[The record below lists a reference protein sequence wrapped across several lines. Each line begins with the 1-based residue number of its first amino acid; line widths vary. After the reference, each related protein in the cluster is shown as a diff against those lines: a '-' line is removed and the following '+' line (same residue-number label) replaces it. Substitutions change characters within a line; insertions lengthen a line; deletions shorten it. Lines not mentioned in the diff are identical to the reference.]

1 MTTLLPPPLPV
12 RADWFEATAVDDSIT
27 RIVEPAV
34 HPFLRSNTW
43 HVRGRDRDLLV
54 DTGLGVGDLRRGLP
68 ELFAREPLVF
78 VTHGHLDH
86 MGGAFDF
93 GDRWTH
99 RAEAPALLEPEQDP
113 LVTADLPPAF
123 AAALAA
129 EEPDGVAPPYL
140 ISAVPFDGYDP
151 AGYSLRPAPA
161 THVVDDGDVIDLG
174 DRVFEVLHLPG
185 HTPGS
190 TALFDASTGVLF
202 SGDVVYDGTLLDELP
217 ESDIGDYVRSMRRLV
232 ELPVRVVHAG
242 HEPSFDGDR
251 LRALCSDYLDR
262 RG

>member
-1 MTTLLPPPLPV
+1 MTTSLPPLSV
-12 RADWFEATAVDDSIT
+12 RTDWFEATAVDGSIT
-27 RIVEPAV
+27 QIVEPAV
-34 HPFLRSNTW
+34 HPFLRSNSW

-54 DTGLGVGDLRRGLP
+54 DTGLGVGDLRRALP
-68 ELFAREPLVF
+68 GLFAREPLVF

-93 GDRWTH
+93 GERWTH
-99 RAEAPALLEPEQDP
+99 RAEAPALVEPEQDP

-129 EEPDGVAPPYL
+129 DEPGGIAPPYL
-140 ISAVPFDGYDP
+140 ISAAPFAGYEP
-151 AGYSLRPAPA
+151 ARYSLRPAPP

-174 DRVFEVLHLPG
+174 DRSFQVLHLPG

-190 TALFDASTGVLF
+190 TALFDATAGVLF

-217 ESDIGDYVRSMRRLV
+217 ESDIASYVESMRRLL

-242 HEPSFDGDR
+242 HEPSFSGER
-251 LRALCSDYLDR
+251 LRELCQAYLDH